1 MNTPGNNEIY
11 QYTDQKLLAH
21 YQNNQEFNRQLA
33 ILNNYYYEPLLKI
46 VKIQDKTRLESE
58 LFASIKGQIFNGYF
72 MVQELLA
79 NPEITID
86 NEWFAQTE
94 GMITQQIPSI
104 LKDAIGENY
113 EEVITDHKLKKLA
126 GWLISE
132 YEGVYPLLMDI
143 SLNSA
148 CFGANWALLDES
160 VKRNI
165 TIPTSQNIG
174 LLGYVDDLTFISP
187 QHYIQCIS
195 TNNESEMWEI
205 LNSRMKDIEKIGE
218 VVIFRVST
226 EMENVD
232 NVLLNLYLS
241 EELSET
247 EQKQLINIIT
257 AHISTLNN
265 IELNQ
270 ILIRI
275 AIIKDFFEYNNR

>member
-1 MNTPGNNEIY
+1 MNTSSNNEIY

-33 ILNNYYYEPLLKI
+33 ILNNYYYERLLKI

-86 NEWFAQTE
+86 NEWFKQTE

-113 EEVITDHKLKKLA
+113 EEVITNQKLKNLA

-148 CFGANWALLDES
+148 CFGAKWALLDEG
-160 VKRNI
+160 VKRNLSL
-165 TIPTSQNIG
+165 TNSQNNG
-174 LLGYVDDLTFISP
+174 LLGHVDDLTFISP

-218 VVIFRVST
+218 VAIFRIPS
-226 EMENVD
+226 ELENVD
-232 NVLLNLYLS
+232 NVLLHLYLS

-247 EQKQLINIIT
+247 EQQQLINIISSR
-257 AHISTLNN
+257 ISTLNN
-265 IELNQ
+265 VELNQ

-275 AIIKDFFEYNNR
+275 ATIKDFFELSVR

>member
-1 MNTPGNNEIY
+1 MNTASNNDIY

-33 ILNNYYYEPLLKI
+33 ILNNYYYEQLLKI
-46 VKIQDKTRLESE
+46 VKIQEKPRLETE

-79 NPEITID
+79 NPEISID
-86 NEWFAQTE
+86 NEWFTQTK

-148 CFGANWALLDES
+148 CFGANWALLDEGA
-160 VKRNI
+160 KRNV
-165 TIPTSQNIG
+165 TVATSQNKG
-174 LLGYVDDLTFISP
+174 LLGCVDDLTFISP

-195 TNNESEMWEI
+195 TTNGSEMWEI

-218 VVIFRVST
+218 VVIFRIAT
-226 EMENVD
+226 ELENVD

-247 EQKQLINIIT
+247 EQQQLINIIT
-257 AHISTLNN
+257 SRISTINN
-265 IELNQ
+265 LELNQ
-270 ILIRI
+270 IIIRI
-275 AIIKDFFEYNNR
+275 AIIKDFYELSNQ

>member
-1 MNTPGNNEIY
+1 MNTASNNDIY

-33 ILNNYYYEPLLKI
+33 ILNNYYYEQLLKI
-46 VKIQDKTRLESE
+46 VKVQDKTRMESE

-72 MVQELLA
+72 MVQELLV
-79 NPEITID
+79 NLEINID
-86 NEWFAQTE
+86 NEWFTQTE

-148 CFGANWALLDES
+148 CFGAKWALLDEGI
-160 VKRNI
+160 KRNVSLAN
-165 TIPTSQNIG
+165 SQNNG

-187 QHYIQCIS
+187 QHYIQCIA

-205 LNSRMKDIEKIGE
+205 LNSSMKDIEKIGE
-218 VVIFRVST
+218 VVLFSIPT
-226 EMENVD
+226 ELESVD
-232 NVLLNLYLS
+232 KVLLHLYLS
-241 EELSET
+241 KELSET
-247 EQKQLINIIT
+247 EHQQLINIIT
-257 AHISTLNN
+257 SRISTLNN
-265 IELNQ
+265 VELNQ
-270 ILIRI
+270 IIIRI
-275 AIIKDFFEYNNR
+275 AIIKDFYELSYQ